1 VASDPQSTEVA
12 ATTPPEETECP
23 GRTRILAAQA
33 SHFAEPATSSY
44 AIRDHGPRDLHPLSV
59 EPDVPVDHERDAR
72 LLSAA
77 MPIVNRLALDLS
89 CTEVSVVLAGDG
101 CRIADVR
108 APCQLGEAQLNDLIS
123 SPIDLWRM
131 DRMGDNGL
139 TAAFATGEP
148 TLVKGGQ
155 HCFGAASS
163 LATAGAPIRDPLTA
177 RAVGALALVSSVEAS
192 SQLLLPLVTLAVR
205 EIERALLNGCSGF
218 DHLVHASFLVAR
230 RSTRKPLA
238 AVSPTTLLRNAA
250 AARLLPA
257 ADRAR
262 LWSFVSRDL
271 TLPPAFTLA
280 DGRLV
285 DVSFKAISDNGKA
298 VGALVS
304 FGSSVRASR
313 ASCPST
319 AEQLLPVV
327 GWDSLTAPEHS
338 VAELVADGLT
348 NREVASRL
356 FLSPYTVDSHLRR
369 IFRKL
374 NLNSRVDLMRLTMSR
389 DVGHG
394 VLRAVDVA

>member
-1 VASDPQSTEVA
+1 VA
-12 ATTPPEETECP
+12 ATAPLEETECP
-23 GRTRILAAQA
+23 GRTRILAAQGPR
-33 SHFAEPATSSY
+33 FAESATSSY
-44 AIRDHGPRDLHPLSV
+44 PLRDQGPRDLHPLSV
-59 EPDVPVDHERDAR
+59 EPDAPVDHQRDAR

-89 CTEVSVVLAGDG
+89 STEVSVVLAGDG

-108 APCQLGEAQLNDLIS
+108 APGQLGEAPLNDLIS

-131 DRMGDNGL
+131 DRMGGNGL
-139 TAAFATGEP
+139 TAAFAIGEP
-148 TLVKGGQ
+148 TLVKGGE
-155 HCFGAASS
+155 HCFGAAFS
-163 LATAGAPIRDPLTA
+163 LATAAAPIRDPLTA

-205 EIERALLNGCSGF
+205 EIERALVNGCSGF

-271 TLPPAFTLA
+271 TLLPATRPPFTLA
-280 DGRLV
+280 DGRLA
-285 DVSFKAISDNGKA
+285 DVSFEAISDNGKA

-304 FGSSVRASR
+304 FGSSVRGSR
-313 ASCPST
+313 ASCRST

-389 DVGHG
+389 DVGQA